1 MGLWMAAACP
11 HSNVPKH
18 WDGNMDLKRFH
29 EAWVAV
35 QVRPKYEFVTAKILR
50 NKGYEEFV
58 PTYQVKRQWSDR
70 SKLIKLPLFAGYVF
84 CRINAEIC
92 WPIVTTPGV
101 IRILS
106 HGSEIARIDE
116 NEISALQTLARSRMK
131 AEPCSY
137 VKIGQRVRVL
147 DGPLAGVEALVTG
160 LRSRCL
166 ILSVTLVQGSIAVE
180 LDGCSVEAIAS
191 SHVPLPA
198 AAGCPESASMLS
210 MT

>member
-1 MGLWMAAACP
+1 
-11 HSNVPKH
+11 
-18 WDGNMDLKRFH
+18 MDLKRFH
-29 EAWVAV
+29 DAWVAV
-35 QVRPKYEFVTAKILR
+35 QVRPKYEFVSAKILR
-50 NKGYEEFV
+50 NKGYEVFV

-70 SKLIKLPLFAGYVF
+70 SKLIELPLFASYVF

-106 HGSEIARIDE
+106 NGREIARIDE
-116 NEISALQTLARSRMK
+116 NEIVAIQTLAQSGMK

-147 DGPLAGVEALVTG
+147 DGPLAGVEAFVAG

-166 ILSVTLVQGSIAVE
+166 ILSVTLVQGSIAIE
-180 LDGCSVEAIAS
+180 LDGSSVEAIPS
-191 SHVPLPA
+191 SHAPLPA
-198 AAGCPESASMLS
+198 DAGCTESASMLS
-210 MT
+210 LA